1 MGTHPIFESDFD
13 CLTERKREWL
23 RIRNC
28 TKPLASIQVPMP
40 ILSRRL
46 TARWLSSFIQIRTQ
60 ERKLSVNSKKFLLL
74 MKCSLTTINV
84 RLTIDSDSKDSK
96 KVVVAEEVSVEMI
109 SSPCSS
115 VVVPHSVAAAIEVI
129 TGPDEVKM
137 LAMNSVLLLRIFIM
151 ERQRNW
157 LFKDKLFVKNVQEKA
172 VPVHQ

>member
-23 RIRNC
+23 RIR
-28 TKPLASIQVPMP
+28 
-40 ILSRRL
+40 
-46 TARWLSSFIQIRTQ
+46 TQ

-74 MKCSLTTINV
+74 MKCSLMTINV

-96 KVVVAEEVSVEMI
+96 KVVVVEVSVETI
-109 SSPCSS
+109 SSQCSS
-115 VVVPHSVAAAIEVI
+115 VAVPHSVVAAIEVI
-129 TGPDEVKM
+129 TDPDEVKM
-137 LAMNSVLLLRIFIM
+137 LAMNFALLLKIFIM

-157 LFKDKLFVKNVQEKA
+157 LFKDKLFVKSVQERV

>member
-40 ILSRRL
+40 ILSRKP
-46 TARWLSSFIQIRTQ
+46 TARWRSSSIQIRTQ

-74 MKCSLTTINV
+74 MKCSLMTINV

-96 KVVVAEEVSVEMI
+96 KVVV
-109 SSPCSS
+109 
-115 VVVPHSVAAAIEVI
+115 VAATEVI
-129 TGPDEVKM
+129 TDPDEVKM
-137 LAMNSVLLLRIFIM
+137 LAMNFALLWKIFIM

-157 LFKDKLFVKNVQEKA
+157 LFKDKLFVKSVQERV

>member
-23 RIRNC
+23 RIR
-28 TKPLASIQVPMP
+28 
-40 ILSRRL
+40 
-46 TARWLSSFIQIRTQ
+46 TQ

-74 MKCSLTTINV
+74 MKCSLMTINV
-84 RLTIDSDSKDSK
+84 RLTIDSDLKDSK
-96 KVVVAEEVSVEMI
+96 KAVVVEEVSVETI

-115 VVVPHSVAAAIEVI
+115 AAVPHSVVAATEVI
-129 TGPDEVKM
+129 TDPDEVKM
-137 LAMNSVLLLRIFIM
+137 LAMNFALLWKIFIM

-157 LFKDKLFVKNVQEKA
+157 LFKDKLFVKSVQERV

>member
-23 RIRNC
+23 R
-28 TKPLASIQVPMP
+28 MP
-40 ILSRRL
+40 ILSRKL
-46 TARWLSSFIQIRTQ
+46 TARWRSSFIQIRTQ

-74 MKCSLTTINV
+74 MKCSLMTINV

-96 KVVVAEEVSVEMI
+96 KVVVVEDSVEMI

-115 VVVPHSVAAAIEVI
+115 AVVHHLVVAVIEVI
-129 TGPDEVKM
+129 TDPDEVKM
-137 LAMNSVLLLRIFIM
+137 LVMNFALLLKIFIM

-157 LFKDKLFVKNVQEKA
+157 LFKDKLFVKSVQERV

>member
-23 RIRNC
+23 RIR
-28 TKPLASIQVPMP
+28 
-40 ILSRRL
+40 
-46 TARWLSSFIQIRTQ
+46 TQ

-74 MKCSLTTINV
+74 MKCSLMTINV

-96 KVVVAEEVSVEMI
+96 KVVVVEDSVEMI

-115 VVVPHSVAAAIEVI
+115 AVVHHLVAAVIEVI
-129 TGPDEVKM
+129 TDQDEVKM
-137 LAMNSVLLLRIFIM
+137 LVMNFALLLKIFIM

-157 LFKDKLFVKNVQEKA
+157 LFKDKLFVKSVQERV